1 MPAPQTDLESLAESF
16 VSEDSPE
23 AQNSRASA
31 IAQHSPPE
39 AIVEEET
46 KKVIEAI
53 GCENNCQTAK
63 QAKFSK
69 KKLAMSLLCGPSTCK
84 PPSRLPPSVGESDK
98 PLKKVKK
105 QSQM

>member
-69 KKLAMSLLCGPSTCK
+69 KLAQSIFCGPSTCK
-84 PPSRLPPSVGESDK
+84 PLSRLTQSVWESNK
-98 PLKKVKK
+98 ALEKLKK
-105 QSQM
+105 Q

>member
-69 KKLAMSLLCGPSTCK
+69 KIGPINI
-84 PPSRLPPSVGESDK
+84 LW
-98 PLKKVKK
+98 PLNL
-105 QSQM
+105 